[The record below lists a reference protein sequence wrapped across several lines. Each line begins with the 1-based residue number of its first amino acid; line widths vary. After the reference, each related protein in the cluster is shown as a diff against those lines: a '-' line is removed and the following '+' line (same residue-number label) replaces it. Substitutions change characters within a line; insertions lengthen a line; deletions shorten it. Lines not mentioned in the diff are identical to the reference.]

1 METARRE
8 GPNLLVSRHNA
19 FPMGL
24 DFRYFWPRI
33 GKQRQVFQANV
44 VGNTEYK
51 EAMHQ
56 RVEKEDSI
64 TPPSS
69 WCHNGGVLR
78 PTPLK

>member
-56 RVEKEDSI
+56 RVEMEDSKHLQAAGA
-64 TPPSS
+64 TREECSAP
-69 WCHNGGVLR
+69 LR
-78 PTPLK
+78 